1 MMSDRVLGLFCLV
14 IAAVVFWQSYDMVPA
29 FSYEPLGPRAFP
41 MLIGALL
48 ALCGLVL
55 VVKNQFIAPRLPQGT
70 HRKILLLFAYILV
83 YALLFQPLGF
93 VVATI
98 LMVFLLGK
106 LFGGRTGPLLLS
118 AVLMAGSLYWLFDR
132 VMDVV
137 LPAGLLGV

>member
-1 MMSDRVLGLFCLV
+1 MSDRVLGLFCLV
-14 IAAVVFWQSYDMVPA
+14 IAGVVFWQSYDMVPA

-41 MLIGALL
+41 LLIGALL

-55 VVKNQFIAPRLPQGT
+55 VIKNQFIAPRLPQDT
-70 HRKILLLFAYILV
+70 YSKVLLLFAYVLG

-93 VVATI
+93 VIATI